1 MQIFI
6 EQLKQI
12 GFRTET
18 YFSVVACVRASAHR
32 KIIKSNKNAAGAE
45 RAGPGFGNTPLSSK
59 RPWIHLTVAHA
70 GVLISRYIFCFIVNT

>member
-12 GFRTET
+12 GFGTET
-18 YFSVVACVRASAHR
+18 YFSGACVHARAHR

-45 RAGPGFGNTPLSSK
+45 RAGPGCRNTPLSSK

-70 GVLISRYIFCFIVNT
+70 GVLISGYIFCFIVNT